1 MEEKDLNNKSYGKE
15 DRGPA
20 DEKHISPLVAAAIA
34 VALNLHFSNENS
46 LCSEDFAVAS

>member
-1 MEEKDLNNKSYGKE
+1 MKEKDFNDKPYGKE
-15 DRGPA
+15 NRGPA

-34 VALNLHFSNENS
+34 VALTAHFSNESS